1 MSLEPVVLFAS
12 VSERACSERALV
24 LRAKGI
30 PHELVRGPG
39 SFTLVVPEG
48 ARDVAQR
55 ELDLWER
62 ENRDWPPRAELA
74 PAAPGNGRGT
84 ALFALGLTIAYAIES
99 TRAFGIDW
107 IERGGA
113 HAQAIR
119 SGELWRAMT
128 SLLLHT
134 GPPHL
139 LSNLIFG
146 ALFVFLGIY
155 AFGGG
160 LGLLLVA
167 LSGFLGNVL
176 TAWLQSPDHYAVGA
190 STAVFGAVGLMAGAE
205 WRRRN
210 LLRERRLRRIAPPII
225 AILIFAYYGL
235 GDPRSPEQT
244 DVVAHVC
251 GLVSGLALGTLA
263 SGIER
268 PRILSRAF
276 QRLCYAL
283 LGLCLAAAWA
293 LALLAPS

>member
-1 MSLEPVVLFAS
+1 MTLEPVVLFAS

-39 SFTLVVPEG
+39 SFALIVPEG

-62 ENRDWPPRAELA
+62 ENRDWPPRTELV
-74 PAAPGNGRGT
+74 PAAPGNGVGT
-84 ALFALGLTIAYAIES
+84 ALFAVGITVAYAIES

-113 HAQAIR
+113 HARAIR

-128 SLLLHT
+128 SLFLHT

-139 LSNLIFG
+139 LSNLVFG

-160 LGLLLVA
+160 FGLLLVA

-176 TAWLQSPDHYAVGA
+176 TAWVQSPDHYAVGA

-210 LLRERRLRRIAPPII
+210 LLRERRLRRVAPPVI
-225 AILIFAYYGL
+225 AVLIFAYYGL

-251 GLVSGLALGTLA
+251 GLASGLALGLVA
-263 SGIER
+263 SGIDR
-268 PRILSRAF
+268 ARIESQGF

-283 LGLCLAAAWA
+283 LALGVAAAWT
-293 LALLAPS
+293 LALVARR